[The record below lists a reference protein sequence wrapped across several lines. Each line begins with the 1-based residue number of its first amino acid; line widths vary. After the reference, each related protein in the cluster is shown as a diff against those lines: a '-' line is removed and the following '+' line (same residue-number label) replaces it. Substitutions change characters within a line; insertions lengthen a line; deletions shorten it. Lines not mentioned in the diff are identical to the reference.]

1 MSPVSTDHVIDTQAA
16 SRETDQYFHANQ
28 ARAFASLSPASISLA
43 WLDWA
48 MHLAA
53 SPGKQT
59 ELLRLAA
66 HHQRDLG
73 QYLFDSLQAS
83 GNPSRACV
91 TPPETDRRF
100 SDPAWC
106 RWPFNLLHQSFLLTQ
121 DWWEKATSDLSGVDP
136 HHQRQVSFW
145 ARQWL
150 DMVSPGNRLW
160 TNPVALNRTFA
171 ERGMNLLRGG
181 GYLLEDIVRHQAG
194 MPAAGADRFQVGRD
208 VATMPGKVVL
218 RNGLIELIQYAPT
231 TETVRPEPVL
241 LMPAWIMKYYIL
253 DLSPHNSLVRY
264 LRDQGY
270 TVYCIS
276 WKNPTDA
283 DAQRGMDDYLREG
296 FFAAL
301 DTINRIQPERRIHAT
316 GYCLGGTLL
325 SIAAAAMAR
334 DGDDRLASISLLTA
348 QVDFSEPG
356 EIGLFIDEAQVHM
369 LEAQML
375 RLGYFSADQMAGAF
389 QMLRSYDLLWSR
401 VIHEYLLGDRRPVND
416 LMAWN
421 ADTTRMPA
429 RMHSQYL
436 RRLYL
441 NNDLSAGRYP
451 VNGRPVSVG
460 DIRLPIFAVGTV
472 TDHVAPWRSVYK
484 LHQFN
489 PGEISFV
496 LTSGGHNAGIVNEPG
511 HPRRQYRI
519 RTRQPGAPFL
529 PPDDWM
535 ASTPVHDG
543 SWWTAWTQWLADR
556 SGPLQAVPDLGCP
569 GCADLG
575 DAPGS
580 YVLET

>member
-1 MSPVSTDHVIDTQAA
+1 MSPFSTDCSTDARIAA
-16 SRETDQYFHANQ
+16 RATDQYFHASQ
-28 ARAFASLSPASISLA
+28 ARAFASLSPASLSLA

-48 MHLAA
+48 MHLLA

-59 ELLRLAA
+59 ELIRLAID
-66 HHQRDLG
+66 HQRDLVH
-73 QYLFDSLQAS
+73 YLYDCLTAA
-83 GNPSRACV
+83 GKPSKTCI

-100 SDPAWC
+100 SDPAWQ

-121 DWWEKATSDLSGVDP
+121 AWWEEATAEIQGVDS
-136 HHQRQVSFW
+136 HHMHQVSFW
-145 ARQWL
+145 TRQWL
-150 DMVSPGNRLW
+150 DMMSPGNRLW
-160 TNPVALNRTFA
+160 TNPVALDRTIT
-171 ERGMNLLRGG
+171 EGGMNLLRGG
-181 GYLLEDIVRHQAG
+181 SYLLEDIIRHQAE
-194 MPAAGADRFQVGRD
+194 MPIVGADKYRVGYD
-208 VATMPGKVVL
+208 VAATPGKIVL
-218 RNGLIELIQYAPT
+218 RNKLIELIQYAPT
-231 TETVRPEPVL
+231 TRTVRPEPIL
-241 LMPAWIMKYYIL
+241 LVPAWIMKYYIL
-253 DLSPHNSLVRY
+253 DLSPHNSLVRF

-276 WKNPTDA
+276 WKNPTDQ
-283 DAQRGMDDYLREG
+283 DAALGMDDYLNDG

-301 DTINRIQPERRIHAT
+301 DAIGRIQPDHRIHAT

-325 SIAAAAMAR
+325 AIAAAAMAR
-334 DGDDRLASISLLTA
+334 DADHRLASVSLFTA

-356 EIGLFIDEAQVHM
+356 ELGLFIDEAQVHM
-369 LEAQML
+369 LEAQMQ
-375 RLGYFSADQMAGAF
+375 RRGYFSAEQMAGAF

-401 VIHEYLLGDRRPVND
+401 VIHEYLLGERRPVND
-416 LMAWN
+416 LMSWN

-451 VNGRPVSVG
+451 VNGRPVSIT
-460 DIRLPIFAVGTV
+460 DIRLPVFAVATL

-484 LHQFN
+484 LHQSFN
-489 PGEISFV
+489 GELCFV

-519 RTRQPGAPFL
+519 HTRQPGDSFL

-535 ASTPVHDG
+535 ASTPLHDG
-543 SWWTAWTQWLADR
+543 SWWTAWSQWLADR
-556 SGPLQAVPDLGCP
+556 SGPPEAPPTLGSLDAP
-569 GCADLG
+569 ALD
-575 DAPGS
+575 DAPGR

>member
-1 MSPVSTDHVIDTQAA
+1 MSPASTDHVIDTQAA
-16 SRETDQYFHANQ
+16 ARATDQYFHASQ

-48 MHLAA
+48 MHLVA
-53 SPGKQT
+53 SPGKQS

-66 HHQRDLG
+66 HHQRDLA
-73 QYLFDSLQAS
+73 QYLYDCLRAS
-83 GNPSRACV
+83 GDPSRVCV
-91 TPPETDRRF
+91 TPPEADRRF

-121 DWWEKATSDLSGVDP
+121 DWWEKATSDLCGVDP
-136 HHQRQVSFW
+136 HHQQQVSFW

-150 DMVSPGNRLW
+150 DMMSPGNRLW
-160 TNPVALNRTFA
+160 TNPVALNRTIA
-171 ERGMNLLRGG
+171 ERGMNLMRGG
-181 GYLLEDIVRHQAG
+181 GYLLEDIIRHQAK
-194 MPAAGADRFQVGRD
+194 MPMAGADRFRVGQD
-208 VATMPGKVVL
+208 VATTPGKVVL
-218 RNGLIELIQYAPT
+218 RNSLIELIQYAPT
-231 TETVRPEPVL
+231 TKTVRPEPVL
-241 LMPAWIMKYYIL
+241 LVPAWIMKYYIL

-276 WKNPTDA
+276 WKNPTDK
-283 DAQRGMDDYLREG
+283 DAQRGMDDYLRDG
-296 FFAAL
+296 FFTAL
-301 DTINRIQPERRIHAT
+301 DMINRIQPVRRIHAT

-334 DGDDRLASISLLTA
+334 DGDDRLASISLFTA

-401 VIHEYLLGDRRPVND
+401 VIHEYLLGERRPIND

-436 RRLYL
+436 HRLYL
-441 NNDLSAGRYP
+441 DNDLSAGRYP
-451 VNGRPVSVG
+451 VNGRPVWIG
-460 DIRLPIFAVGTV
+460 DIRLPIFAVGTA

-484 LHQFN
+484 LHQFYH
-489 PGEISFV
+489 GELSFV

-519 RTRQPGAPFL
+519 RTRQPGDPYL

-535 ASTPVHDG
+535 AETPVHDG
-543 SWWTAWTQWLADR
+543 SWWTAWTQWLARR
-556 SGPLQAVPDLGCP
+556 SGPPESPPHLGCP
-569 GCADLG
+569 GCPTLG
-575 DAPGS
+575 EAPGR